1 MRVYTMFESDPGENG
16 YAEDKIE
23 KSLVG
28 NREDDE
34 SWREGE
40 EDNDESV

>member
-1 MRVYTMFESDPGENG
+1 MRVYTVFESDPGEHSD
-16 YAEDKIE
+16 AEDKVE
-23 KSLVG
+23 NSLVG

-40 EDNDESV
+40 EDYDESM